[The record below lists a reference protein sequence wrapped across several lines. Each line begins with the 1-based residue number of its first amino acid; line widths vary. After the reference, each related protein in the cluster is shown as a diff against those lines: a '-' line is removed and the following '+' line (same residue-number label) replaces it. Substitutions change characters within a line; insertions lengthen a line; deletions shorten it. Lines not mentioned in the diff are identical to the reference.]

1 MDFPFF
7 HELLRIDS
15 TSGQERTVALW
26 LAERLPGLFP
36 ASNRPLLQVDEV
48 GDGTLNLL
56 LTWGKPKIVFCSH
69 LDTVPPYIPPTF
81 PEGVFT
87 VSGQDSSQDSFA
99 PLGMTASCH
108 SEAVE
113 DRRKNLIPGESSPV
127 IPGETP
133 HVIPDLTSPVIPDLT
148 SPVIPGLTS
157 PVIPGET
164 PPVIPG
170 LTRNLPDVIA
180 GRGSCDAKGQVFA
193 IVEACK
199 KLAEEGKSDFG
210 MLLLAGEE
218 TGSWGAKAFAK
229 TGFKAEYLVVGEP
242 TDNCMVS
249 ASKGTKS
256 FDLKFTG
263 TPFHSGYPQ
272 FGVSAVDLFVEFVNA
287 LKAKDFGVDPLLGET
302 TWNIGLVHSDNPQNI
317 LSPELTC
324 RLYFRTTFVSDAAV
338 TQWMAEAP
346 DLLTDGRSQPAMTE
360 ATVPGQ
366 TTSVVPDLTTS
377 VIPDQTTSV
386 IPELTTSVVPGLT
399 SSVIPG
405 LTRNLTVTPRGGDT
419 PARYWT
425 VEGLPA
431 KSVAFGSDAPHLT
444 NFTHK
449 AICGPG
455 SITVAH
461 RDDEHVRIADL
472 ATAVEQYLALYRAA
486 TK

>member
-1 MDFPFF
+1 MDWGFF
-7 HELLRIDS
+7 QEFLSIDS
-15 TSGQERTVALW
+15 TSGKERKVAEW
-26 LAERLPGLFP
+26 LAERLPGMFP
-36 ASNRPLLQVDEV
+36 AANRPELRAEEV

-56 LTWGKPKIVFCSH
+56 LTWGAPRIVFCSH

-81 PEGVFT
+81 A
-87 VSGQDSSQDSFA
+87 D
-99 PLGMTASCH
+99 
-108 SEAVE
+108 
-113 DRRKNLIPGESSPV
+113 
-127 IPGETP
+127 
-133 HVIPDLTSPVIPDLT
+133 
-148 SPVIPGLTS
+148 
-157 PVIPGET
+157 
-164 PPVIPG
+164 
-170 LTRNLPDVIA
+170 DVIK

-199 KLAEEGKSDFG
+199 RLAEEGKTDFG

-229 TGFKAEYLVVGEP
+229 TDFRAEYLVVGEP

-263 TPFHSGYPQ
+263 EPFHSGYPQ
-272 FGVSAVDLFVEFVNA
+272 YGVSAVDLFVAFVNA
-287 LKAKDFGVDPLLGET
+287 LKAKDFGMDPVLGKT

-324 RLYFRTTFVSDAAV
+324 RLYFRTTFVSDEAV
-338 TQWMAEAP
+338 CKWMAEAQS
-346 DLLTDGRSQPAMTE
+346 GRLA
-360 ATVPGQ
+360 
-366 TTSVVPDLTTS
+366 
-377 VIPDQTTSV
+377 
-386 IPELTTSVVPGLT
+386 
-399 SSVIPG
+399 
-405 LTRNLTVTPRGGDT
+405 VTPRGGDT

-431 KSVAFGSDAPHLT
+431 KSVAFGSDAPHLK

-461 RDDEHVRIADL
+461 RDDEQVLAADL
-472 ATAVEQYLALYRAA
+472 ATAVEQYIALYQAVA
-486 TK
+486 K